1 MTTAAYQHILAAGL
15 IIYVLEF
22 VVLYLGGSLALL
34 LNGPVRFS
42 FDVAMG
48 TGLISGIGAS
58 KSSLESGMAPGSG
71 ALIQA
76 AIPVESAG

>member
-1 MTTAAYQHILAAGL
+1 MTTAAYQHILTAGL
-15 IIYVLEF
+15 IVYVLEF
-22 VVLYLGGSLALL
+22 VVLYLGGRLALL

-42 FDVAMG
+42 FDAAVG
-48 TGLISGIGAS
+48 PELISGIGAS

-76 AIPVESAG
+76 AIPVESTG